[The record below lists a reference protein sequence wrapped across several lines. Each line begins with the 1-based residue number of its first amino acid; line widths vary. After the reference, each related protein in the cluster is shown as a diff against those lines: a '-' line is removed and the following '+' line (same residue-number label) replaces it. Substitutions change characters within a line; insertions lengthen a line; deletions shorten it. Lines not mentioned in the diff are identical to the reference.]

1 MTTRVVV
8 TLPHLVIA
16 SLSVAWPGWLISRG
30 PAGTWQAYR
39 CSPDGRSRRVI
50 VERTPRE
57 LNASIRDAEA
67 ER

>member
-1 MTTRVVV
+1 MTTRVI

-16 SLSVAWPGWLISRG
+16 SLASAWPAWKISRG
-30 PAGTWQAYR
+30 PACTWQAYKS
-39 CSPDGRSRRVI
+39 SPDGRSRRVI

-57 LNASIRDAEA
+57 LDASIRHAEA